1 MSSSTDYIIVG
12 QGLAGT
18 LLAHKL
24 IEEKKRVLIINT
36 NLPAMSS
43 KVAAGI
49 INPVAVKRCI
59 KSWNIDLYLPYAIQY
74 YKQLEK
80 KLSSKFLKISSI
92 YRLFSS
98 LENRKTW
105 QIKCSNTNI
114 SKYINHIYTD
124 SQYSFLKDSL
134 GGASILPAGRLEVEK
149 FLNISKE
156 YICEKA
162 TYISDQFDYSCLNLD
177 NSIYR
182 STSFNKIIFCE
193 GFRMLDNPYFN
204 YLPLRPTKG
213 EMLLINIPNLR
224 SIDKIFSKDI
234 WFMQLKPFHFLVGA
248 TFQHQAFDDK
258 PTEDGVAYLKSKLN
272 NMLSIEYKIINVLV
286 GVRPTTKDRKPL
298 IGLHKTYKNLAVFN
312 GFGSKGVVQGP
323 FLTANFVN
331 FLTKGQKLMEDID
344 IQRFRL

>member
-49 INPVAVKRCI
+49 INPVAVKRCN
-59 KSWNIDLYLPYAIQY
+59 KSWNIDLFLPYAIQY
-74 YKQLEK
+74 YKQLEQ

-105 QIKCSNTNI
+105 EIKCSNTNI
-114 SKYINHIYTD
+114 SKYVNYIYMN

-134 GGASILPAGRLEVEK
+134 GGASILPAGRLDVEK

-156 YICEKA
+156 YLCEKA
-162 TYISDQFDYSCLNLD
+162 TYLSDQFDFSCLNLD
-177 NSIYR
+177 NNIYK

-213 EMLLINIPNLR
+213 EMLVVNIPTLS
-224 SIDKIFSKDI
+224 SIDKILSKDI
-234 WFMQLKPFHFLVGA
+234 WMIQLKPFHFLVGA
-248 TFQHQAFDDK
+248 TYQHQDFDDK
-258 PTEDGVAYLKSKLN
+258 PTEMES
-272 NMLSIEYKIINVLV
+272 
-286 GVRPTTKDRKPL
+286 L
-298 IGLHKTYKNLAVFN
+298 I
-312 GFGSKGVVQGP
+312 
-323 FLTANFVN
+323 
-331 FLTKGQKLMEDID
+331 
-344 IQRFRL
+344 